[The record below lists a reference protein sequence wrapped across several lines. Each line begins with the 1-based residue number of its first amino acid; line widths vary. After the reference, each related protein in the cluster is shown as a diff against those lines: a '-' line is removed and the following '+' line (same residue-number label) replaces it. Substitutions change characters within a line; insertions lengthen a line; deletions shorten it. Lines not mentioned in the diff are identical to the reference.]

1 MLAYLTT
8 KLLPRL
14 TTSAHLAAL
23 LEALGSR
30 YSVDLLYWYPVYLRY

>member
-1 MLAYLTT
+1 VVAYLTT

-14 TTSAHLAAL
+14 TASAHLAAL

-30 YSVDLLYWYPVYLRY
+30 YSVYLLY